1 MVIHR
6 ITFHIQVEYHG
17 MYDRYQIFA
26 PTAFYIFLS
35 TLPEKKD
42 AKVPIMLYI
51 LYAFLSLGTG
61 RRVNFITSLLIIF
74 AYAMCKNK
82 IKPGEKPWIGKK
94 RYLGN
99 MFMCSNTYGSNV
111 FI

>member
-17 MYDRYQIFA
+17 MYDRLDILRRQHFIYFCQHYQK
-26 PTAFYIFLS
+26 
-35 TLPEKKD
+35 KKD

-74 AYAMCKNK
+74 AYAMCRNK
-82 IKPGEKPWIGKK
+82 IKPGEKPWIGK